1 MPNTG
6 GVAVTT
12 IDKDCDIFSSVLK
25 PAPCKQMAESE
36 VFSDVTDLFDLLESG
51 AAQNVPGSEVMP
63 NMTVS
68 RQTLASSSSYVSDSD
83 QSDVSECN
91 GRLETTLNTYSDIKL
106 LLSQFEQQSDN
117 LSLLEPSTTVS
128 NAGCHGKNQMLTQ
141 DEMWNMPH
149 SSSGSPSPATVWVE
163 PQLDLNNRALAE
175 MGKHPSPDRDA
186 SGPAVKKARLSSD
199 DSTSSVNESLQ
210 RKREKNNEACRKAR
224 LNKRQKEE
232 DLRAKAAQ
240 LEEDNA
246 KLRRKIASLEK
257 KVKEEK
263 DKFLQV
269 IKP

>member
-1 MPNTG
+1 
-6 GVAVTT
+6 
-12 IDKDCDIFSSVLK
+12 
-25 PAPCKQMAESE
+25 MAESE

-51 AAQNVPGSEVMP
+51 AAQNVPGGEVMP

-106 LLSQFEQQSDN
+106 LLSQFEQSDN

-186 SGPAVKKARLSSD
+186 S

-257 KVKEEK
+257 KVREEK